1 MKKFNKKYTGSQVC
15 HPWDPSYNRLAL
27 KCLIKFNL
35 TPKKITMPL
44 RHHCILNRLSHDA
57 IHLSFSLPTSSQ
69 SRYRSKIYLISLE
82 SGRLIPVNSGHSL
95 AKWPTLELHFIF
107 PTSRLNL
114 TCCSDNIHLSHIQNH
129 HRRHSCWM
137 VTTMSQCHNIKR
149 LGNKPCDTWG
159 EFLASQNLLDCH

>member
-57 IHLSFSLPTSSQ
+57 IHMSFSLPTSSQ

-114 TCCSDNIHLSHIQNH
+114 TCCNDNIHLSHIQNH
-129 HRRHSCWM
+129 HRRHSC
-137 VTTMSQCHNIKR
+137 
-149 LGNKPCDTWG
+149 
-159 EFLASQNLLDCH
+159 